1 MTESNQTPVVKI
13 TSPADLLDVLPAMLG
28 FYPTESLCAIVIND
42 TDTAA
47 ETVRRVALTI
57 RADMPTT
64 SADAIRA
71 AAYLEGAVKA
81 HGTGALVVAYTADQ
95 HQARAVLT
103 SLVTAVTPGV
113 LDSAILATPEG
124 WTIIDLALPTYV
136 GWVNPYPQHLSPAA
150 AQAAA
155 AGLYAYGTR
164 DDIVES
170 IEAPDSGSAAE
181 FTAATEALTT
191 PTKPTPEQ
199 QTEMI
204 RDVTTYLSEYVSAPF
219 TITTPDAA
227 WLVSLV
233 QTIEVRD
240 AALMLI
246 SRHTAGQHVEAWRQV
261 AALTPDIPAA
271 LPALA
276 VLGMA
281 AWIAGQGA
289 LANVTAERAG
299 RIDGGEAYSLLRI
312 LRHTLDHAIS
322 PKVWDQMRDGL

>member
-1 MTESNQTPVVKI
+1 MPEFNQTPVVKI
-13 TSPADLLDVLPAMLG
+13 TSPADLLDVLPAMVG
-28 FYPTESLCAIVIND
+28 FYPTESLCAIVVND

-47 ETVRRVALTI
+47 GTVRRVALTI

-64 SADAIRA
+64 SPDAIRA

-113 LDSAILATPEG
+113 LDSVILAAPQG
-124 WTIIDLALPTYV
+124 WTIIDLAQPSYV
-136 GWVNPYPQHLSPAA
+136 GWVNPYPQHISAAA

-170 IEAPDSGSAAE
+170 IEAPDPASATE
-181 FTAATEALTT
+181 FNAATKALIT
-191 PTKPTPEQ
+191 PAQPTPEQ
-199 QTEMI
+199 QAAMTREA
-204 RDVTTYLSEYVSAPF
+204 TAYLAAYVAAPF

-227 WLVSLV
+227 WLVSLI
-233 QTIEVRD
+233 QPIKVRD
-240 AALMLI
+240 AALIMVT
-246 SRHTAGQHVEAWRQV
+246 RETAAQHVEAWRQV
-261 AALTPDIPAA
+261 VALTPDTPAA

-276 VLGMA
+276 MLGMA

-289 LANVTAERAG
+289 LANVAAERAHRLPG
-299 RIDGGEAYSLLRI
+299 AEAYTLLRI

-322 PKVWDQMRDGL
+322 PKIWDQMRDGL

>member
-1 MTESNQTPVVKI
+1 MPEFNQTPVVKI
-13 TSPADLLDVLPAMLG
+13 TSPADLLDVLPAMVG
-28 FYPTESLCAIVIND
+28 FYPTESLCAIVVND

-47 ETVRRVALTI
+47 GTVRRVALTI

-64 SADAIRA
+64 SPDAIRA

-103 SLVTAVTPGV
+103 SLVTAVMAGV
-113 LDSAILATPEG
+113 LDSVILAAPQG
-124 WTIIDLALPTYV
+124 WTIIDLAQPSYV
-136 GWVNPYPQHLSPAA
+136 GWVNPYPQHIGAAA

-170 IEAPDSGSAAE
+170 IEAPDPASAAE
-181 FTAATEALTT
+181 FSAATEALAT
-191 PTKPTPEQ
+191 PTEPTPEQ
-199 QTEMI
+199 QAAMV
-204 RDVTTYLSEYVSAPF
+204 RDATAYLAEYVAAPF

-233 QTIEVRD
+233 QPIEVRD
-240 AALMLI
+240 AALVMVT
-246 SRHTAGQHVEAWRQV
+246 RETAAQHVEAWRQV
-261 AALTPDIPAA
+261 VALTPDTPAA

-289 LANVTAERAG
+289 LANVAAERAS
-299 RIDGGEAYSLLRI
+299 RVPGGETYSLLRI
-312 LRHTLDHAIS
+312 LRHTLARAIS
-322 PKVWDQMRDGL
+322 PKIWDQMRDGL